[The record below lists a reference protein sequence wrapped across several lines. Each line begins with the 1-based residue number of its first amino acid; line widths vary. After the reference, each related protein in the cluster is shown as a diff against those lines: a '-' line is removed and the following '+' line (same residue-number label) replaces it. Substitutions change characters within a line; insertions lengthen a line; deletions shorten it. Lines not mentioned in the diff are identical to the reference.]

1 MAIIYIHLFY
11 VGMNINLDFIKFNT
25 NIHLPNKSANISFKA
40 AASPKNDTFERT
52 SALKNIDMTV
62 YNPFDNVTC
71 TNSVRVDLSKP
82 QKIHLKSNKPVTK
95 YRGFIPRV
103 EIPDIELDYN
113 PKRTGVIWDKEKNK
127 QIKVVILKSSKGKND
142 TAYHF
147 MSPNLKK
154 EYGYVYL
161 SFCDHPKEAY
171 SSSFFDSE
179 IYLNYP
185 EQHVTG
191 PRVVVDFLQNN
202 NDSKY
207 GGIGKLADKTT
218 VRHCLENGI
227 EPVIVSVADCDSH
240 VAHYLRGK
248 RFLPLPKDSEAQ
260 KFFMKKYG
268 STDVNKILEKLIA
281 DADKKGEKVDLTGW
295 GFTPMYMP
303 QELAQK
309 YINELKSEK
318 K

>member
-1 MAIIYIHLFY
+1 
-11 VGMNINLDFIKFNT
+11 MNINLDFIKFNT

-127 QIKVVILKSSKGKND
+127 PIKVVILKSSKGKND

-154 EYGYVYL
+154 EYGYSDYAVSKKLHTSTSYTTRWKKHNSIPSLNNLIILAEIFHVSLDYL
-161 SFCDHPKEAY
+161 
-171 SSSFFDSE
+171 
-179 IYLNYP
+179 L
-185 EQHVTG
+185 G
-191 PRVVVDFLQNN
+191 R
-202 NDSKY
+202 
-207 GGIGKLADKTT
+207 
-218 VRHCLENGI
+218 
-227 EPVIVSVADCDSH
+227 
-240 VAHYLRGK
+240 
-248 RFLPLPKDSEAQ
+248 
-260 KFFMKKYG
+260 
-268 STDVNKILEKLIA
+268 TDYKH
-281 DADKKGEKVDLTGW
+281 
-295 GFTPMYMP
+295 
-303 QELAQK
+303 
-309 YINELKSEK
+309 
-318 K
+318 